1 MRQQHRTHYSFAHLL
16 SAADVEAAAPGLR
29 RCEGLTVIAAAGVA
43 LAHHAEAGAVHGSVV
58 QAAPPPAAGRR
69 VEGLSC
75 HRYWL

>member
-29 RCEGLTVIAAAGVA
+29 RCEGLTVIGAGVA
-43 LAHHAEAGAVHGSVV
+43 LAHHVAAGAVHGSVV
-58 QAAPPPAAGRR
+58 QAAPPLAAGRR